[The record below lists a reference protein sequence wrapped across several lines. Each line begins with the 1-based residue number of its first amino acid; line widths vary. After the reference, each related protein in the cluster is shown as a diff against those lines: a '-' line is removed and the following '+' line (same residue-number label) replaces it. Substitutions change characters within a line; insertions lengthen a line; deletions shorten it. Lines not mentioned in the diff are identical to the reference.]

1 MSLINRTSRI
11 PIFELGFN
19 SLKIEAALSFCEIA
33 SLTDELPNNHS
44 KMIVKPLL
52 REYKLISKKDGF
64 YLAHVVWTQ
73 SFIN

>member
-52 REYKLISKKDGF
+52 REYKLISKKMVSTW
-64 YLAHVVWTQ
+64 LM
-73 SFIN
+73 